1 VTGWMRKSIWLPAT
15 LLLAGLIIG
24 VLGEAGVIQMLRVSQ
39 GISIMKYIGLS
50 LSMAVIMSYAGYVS
64 FGHSLFIGLGG
75 YAASY
80 IVVGLHKSEIMR
92 YMATQGALP
101 RGFVVTMV
109 AESAL
114 LAIALSV
121 LVAVVIGLPVL
132 RLRGAFFA
140 IATIGL
146 NYVALY
152 IVKVLLRGITEYG
165 DEVPFP
171 NMGLS
176 TMNFFWIYYAFFI
189 ITVIIAYL
197 ARITRFGFGLA
208 AIREDEDAAEVMGV
222 DTLKYKV
229 IAFSIAGS
237 LASLWGVADAFSTSY
252 TADVYFSLGH
262 SIVMILENAIGGLG
276 TFSGPVV
283 GALIYYPLNWY
294 TQTMAAQL
302 ALAIMG
308 ALIVI
313 VIDFFPS
320 GVVGLIRDKLPRL
333 RPYLE

>member
-1 VTGWMRKSIWLPAT
+1 MMGLRKSVVVPAI
-15 LLLAGLIIG
+15 LLLAGALLG
-24 VLGEAGVIQMLRVSQ
+24 VLGQAGYVRDLRLSQ
-39 GISIMKYIGLS
+39 GTDIMKLIGLS

-64 FGHSLFIGLGG
+64 FGHSMFVGLGG

-80 IVVGLHKSEIMR
+80 VVVGMHKQDIANLIAQHG
-92 YMATQGALP
+92 YLP
-101 RGFVVTMV
+101 KTYI
-109 AESAL
+109 AYLLIESSL

-146 NYVALY
+146 NYVLLN
-152 IVKVLLRGITEYG
+152 IVKVLLKGITIYG
-165 DEVPFP
+165 EEVAFP
-171 NMGLS
+171 NFKLTTIG
-176 TMNFFWIYYAFFI
+176 FYWIYYAFFVL
-189 ITVIIAYL
+189 TVVVAYL
-197 ARITRFGFGLA
+197 IRVTKLGFGLA

-237 LASLWGVADAFSTSY
+237 LASLWGVVDAFNTSY
-252 TADVYFSLGH
+252 SADLYFSLGH
-262 SIVMILENAIGGLG
+262 SIIMILSNAIGGLG
-276 TFSGPVV
+276 TFTGPVV

-302 ALAIMG
+302 ALVILG
-308 ALIVI
+308 ALIII
-313 VIDFFPS
+313 VVDFFPS
-320 GVVGLIRDKLPRL
+320 GVVGLIRNKLPKL